1 MKARSGLAGL
11 DSAGGWR
18 YSVPVRSDL
27 RWFTLACA
35 LGIGICTIVRPA
47 SGQVL
52 LSGSG
57 VAPETDLS
65 PEQEQNLLG
74 EYWTAA
80 KRYKLDPT
88 KTVAEFSAWTRDRQ
102 AKVQSIQFQPQ
113 KPMPEYIKPRAE
125 WAPETLRLAAMLH
138 SDLGVAALQKRDIP
152 EFEFQMGLADG
163 WFVLADNRLTTP
175 GSLRSRWTVSVARLL
190 LATGDIGIA
199 DRTLNRAVERIGN
212 DPAILL
218 IQGTVKETQASR
230 FIAELSGGGLDAPVY
245 AVKPR
250 DSSLVQAQAS
260 LEKALKL
267 QPALIE
273 AKVRLAHVFAMKG
286 DDSHAYS
293 LLSEVL
299 AAKPSPAFK
308 YLAALMGGGIL
319 ERTSQFDAAAKS
331 YVEAVLAM
339 PDGQSAYVA
348 LANILHK
355 SGQKAEA
362 GAVMDRLFARGPVG
376 TNADPWWTYPL
387 GLDLSMDKQFE
398 EYRTIV
404 RK

>member
-1 MKARSGLAGL
+1 MGGATVSPVRQTAPLPMKALAIL
-11 DSAGGWR
+11 
-18 YSVPVRSDL
+18 
-27 RWFTLACA
+27 WFAAFAVLFNAK
-35 LGIGICTIVRPA
+35 PA
-47 SGQVL
+47 TAQIL
-52 LSGSG
+52 LSGSS
-57 VAPETDLS
+57 VPAETDLS

-74 EYWTAA
+74 EYWAIA

-88 KTVAEFSAWTRDRQ
+88 KTVAQFAAWTRDRQ

-125 WAPETLRLAAMLH
+125 WAPETLRLAAMVH

-163 WFVLADNRLTTP
+163 WFILADNRLTTP
-175 GSLRSRWTVSVARLL
+175 GSLRSRWTVSVTRLL
-190 LATGDIGIA
+190 LASGDIGIA
-199 DRTLNRAVERIGN
+199 DRMLNRAVERIAN
-212 DPAILL
+212 DPGILL

-230 FIAELSGGGLDAPVY
+230 FIADLSGGRLDAPAS

-250 DSSLVQAQAS
+250 DSSLIQAQTA

-267 QPALIE
+267 QPGLVE
-273 AKVRLAHVFAMKG
+273 AKLRLAHVFAMKG
-286 DDSHAYS
+286 DDAHAYS
-293 LLSEVL
+293 LITEVL

-308 YLAALMGGGIL
+308 YLASLMGGAVL

-331 YVEAVLAM
+331 YVEAILAM

-362 GAVMDRLFARGPVG
+362 GAVMDRMFARGVVG
-376 TNADPWWTYPL
+376 ANADPWWTYPL

-398 EYRTIV
+398 EYRSIV

>member
-1 MKARSGLAGL
+1 VRPTALAIL
-11 DSAGGWR
+11 LLAAIAALTNA
-18 YSVPVRSDL
+18 VPV
-27 RWFTLACA
+27 A
-35 LGIGICTIVRPA
+35 
-47 SGQVL
+47 GQIL
-52 LSGSG
+52 LSGSSVG
-57 VAPETDLS
+57 AETDLS

-80 KRYKLDPT
+80 KRYKIDPT
-88 KTVAEFSAWTRDRQ
+88 KTVLEFSAWTRDRQ
-102 AKVQSIQFQPQ
+102 AKVQSIQFQPA

-163 WFVLADNRLTTP
+163 WFILADNRLSAP

-199 DRTLNRAVERIGN
+199 DRMLNRAVERIAN
-212 DPAILL
+212 DPALL
-218 IQGTVKETQASR
+218 LTQGTVKETQASR
-230 FIAELSGGGLDAPVY
+230 FIADLAGGRLDAP
-245 AVKPR
+245 ASASKPR
-250 DSSLVQAQAS
+250 DSSLTAAQAA

-267 QPALIE
+267 QPGLVE
-273 AKVRLAHVFAMKG
+273 AKLRLAHVFAMRG
-286 DDSHAYS
+286 DDTHAYS
-293 LLSEVL
+293 LISEVL
-299 AAKPSPAFK
+299 SVKPAPAFK
-308 YLAALMGGGIL
+308 YLGSLMGGAVL
-319 ERTSQFDAAAKS
+319 ERSSQFDAAAKS
-331 YVEAVLAM
+331 YVEAILAM
-339 PDGQSAYVA
+339 PDGQSAYIA

-362 GAVMDRLFARGPVG
+362 GAVMDRMFGRGAVG
-376 TNADPWWTYPL
+376 ANADPWWTYPL

>member
-1 MKARSGLAGL
+1 MRPTVSLPLRILAIATFVTVGAL
-11 DSAGGWR
+11 TLPAPAG
-18 YSVPVRSDL
+18 
-27 RWFTLACA
+27 AQ
-35 LGIGICTIVRPA
+35 I
-47 SGQVL
+47 L
-52 LSGSG
+52 LSGSS

-74 EYWTAA
+74 EYWTAV
-80 KRYKLDPT
+80 KRYKFDPT

-102 AKVQSIQFQPQ
+102 AKAQSIQFQPA

-163 WFVLADNRLTTP
+163 WFILADNRLSTP
-175 GSLRSRWTVSVARLL
+175 GSLRSRWTISVTRLL
-190 LATGDIGIA
+190 LVSGDIGIA
-199 DRTLNRAVERIGN
+199 DRMLNRAVERIAN

-218 IQGTVKETQASR
+218 TQGTVKETQASR
-230 FIAELSGGGLDAPVY
+230 FIADLPGGRLDAPAY
-245 AVKPR
+245 AAKPR
-250 DSSLVQAQAS
+250 DASLTAAQAS

-267 QPALIE
+267 QPGLVE
-273 AKVRLAHVFAMKG
+273 AKLRLAHVFAMKG
-286 DDSHAYS
+286 DDAHAYS
-293 LLSEVL
+293 LITEVL
-299 AAKPSPAFK
+299 AAKPAPAFK
-308 YLAALMGGGIL
+308 YLGSLMGGAVL
-319 ERTSQFDAAAKS
+319 ERSRQFDAAAKS
-331 YVEAVLAM
+331 YVEAILAM
-339 PDGQSAYVA
+339 PDGQSAYLA

-362 GAVMDRLFARGPVG
+362 GAVMDRMFARGAVG
-376 TNADPWWTYPL
+376 ANADPWWTYPL

-398 EYRTIV
+398 EYRSIV

>member
-1 MKARSGLAGL
+1 M
-11 DSAGGWR
+11 
-18 YSVPVRSDL
+18 
-27 RWFTLACA
+27 
-35 LGIGICTIVRPA
+35 PA
-47 SGQVL
+47 
-52 LSGSG
+52 
-57 VAPETDLS
+57 ETDLS

-80 KRYKLDPT
+80 KRYKFDPT

-163 WFVLADNRLTTP
+163 WFILADNRLTAP
-175 GSLRSRWTVSVARLL
+175 GSLRSRWTVSVTRLL
-190 LATGDIGIA
+190 LANGDIGIA
-199 DRTLNRAVERIGN
+199 DRMLNRAVERIAN

-218 IQGTVKETQASR
+218 AQGTVKETQASR
-230 FIAELSGGGLDAPVY
+230 FIADLSGGRLDAPTT
-245 AVKPR
+245 AAKPR
-250 DSSLVQAQAS
+250 DSSLVQAQAA

-267 QPALIE
+267 QPGLIE
-273 AKVRLAHVFAMKG
+273 AKLRLAHVLVMKG
-286 DDSHAYS
+286 DDSRGYS
-293 LLSEVL
+293 LISEVL
-299 AAKPSPAFK
+299 GAKPAPAFK
-308 YLAALMGGGIL
+308 YLAALMGGAVL
-319 ERTSQFDAAAKS
+319 ERTNQFDAAAKS
-331 YVEAVLAM
+331 YVEAILAM

-362 GAVMDRLFARGPVG
+362 GAVMDRMFARGAVG
-376 TNADPWWTYPL
+376 ANADPWWTYPL

-398 EYRTIV
+398 EYRNSV

>member
-1 MKARSGLAGL
+1 
-11 DSAGGWR
+11 
-18 YSVPVRSDL
+18 
-27 RWFTLACA
+27 
-35 LGIGICTIVRPA
+35 VRPIA
-47 SGQVL
+47 LSSLRTLTIIALAATAVLAVAAPAGAQIL
-52 LSGSG
+52 LSGSSVG
-57 VAPETDLS
+57 PETDLS

-80 KRYKLDPT
+80 KRYKTDPT

-163 WFVLADNRLTTP
+163 WFILADNRLTTP
-175 GSLRSRWTVSVARLL
+175 GSLRSRWMISVSRLL
-190 LATGDIGIA
+190 LTTGDIGLA
-199 DRTLNRAVERIGN
+199 ERMLNRAVERIAN
-212 DPAILL
+212 DAPLL
-218 IQGTVKETQASR
+218 LAQGTIRETQASR
-230 FIAELSGGGLDAPVY
+230 FIADLSGGRLDAP
-245 AVKPR
+245 AVASKPR
-250 DSSLVQAQAS
+250 DASLTAAQAAF
-260 LEKALKL
+260 EKALKL
-267 QPALIE
+267 QPGLVE
-273 AKVRLAHVFAMKG
+273 AKLRLAHVFTLKG
-286 DDSHAYS
+286 DDGRAYS
-293 LLSEVL
+293 LISEVL
-299 AAKPSPAFK
+299 AAKPPAAFK
-308 YLAALMGGGIL
+308 YLGLLMGGGVL

-331 YVEAVLAM
+331 YVEAILAM

-362 GAVMDRLFARGPVG
+362 GAVMDRMFARGAVG
-376 TNADPWWTYPL
+376 ANADPWWTYPL

-398 EYRTIV
+398 EYRSIV